1 MSKNSVELTKKFLE
15 EKLEEVRQFA
25 FDLGEGIFVTVSKKA
40 EKSNDLYEAEYTVT
54 IVDVKM

>member
-25 FDLGEGIFVTVSKKA
+25 FNLNEGIWVTVSKK
-40 EKSNDLYEAEYTVT
+40 EGNNFYEGEYKII
-54 IVDVKM
+54 IVDVKK